1 MAITKVPFNGE
12 VVTVAAAGTSVATSS
27 GPYDN
32 TSSVIIYNTDGT
44 NTVLAEWVTAAGGA
58 LSANAVR
65 VPPSTSMTLPIGPQS
80 IRLSQNTVLAFDISG
95 GTNINVELT
104 YVNGL
109 ES

>member
-12 VVTVAAAGTSVATSS
+12 VVRVVSAGTSVATSS
-27 GPYDN
+27 GPHDN

-44 NTVLAEWVTAAGGA
+44 NTVLVEWVNGAGSA

-65 VPPSTSMTLPIGPQS
+65 VPPSTSMTLPIGS
-80 IRLSQNTVLAFDISG
+80 VSTRLSQGADLCFDITG
-95 GTNINVELT
+95 GTNIDVEIT